1 MDKTIDKTIHPL
13 QAIGL
18 RSDTAI
24 TGVEAAL
31 IKTDGIDIFEIGPSV
46 SHPYSAELKREI
58 QSVLGEKG
66 QLDVQH
72 LKEVDEHIT
81 QHHIEAVETL
91 LRQADKNPMNID
103 VIGFPGHTVLHRPS
117 QKLSRQIGNAE
128 TMLQHFEIPVV
139 TRFAGG
145 DLAAG
150 GQGSPLFPSFY
161 EAITHDMEKPL
172 AVLTIGGLAS
182 LTAIGLNGE
191 LIAFDVGPGNILI
204 DTWMQQRMGAEMDF
218 DGLWAAKGTVDER
231 LLKKLMAHPFLSKKP
246 PKSMDR
252 DEFNNLLEDVEGSTI
267 ADGAAT
273 LTAFTAEALHEAVS
287 QLPFNP
293 KHFIVTGGG
302 AQNPSLIKNLKQ
314 RLNGNI
320 STAQEIGWNAQALE
334 AQGFAFLA
342 TRTYFDLPI
351 SFPSTTG
358 VPEATPGGTLLLPAT
373 MNDER

>member
-1 MDKTIDKTIHPL
+1 MDRTLHPL

-18 RSDTAI
+18 RSDTAA

-31 IKTDGIDIFEIGPSV
+31 IKTDGIDLFETGPFV
-46 SHPYSAELKREI
+46 SRPYSAELKAEI

-66 QLDVQH
+66 QLDVLH
-72 LKEVDEHIT
+72 LQEVDAHVT
-81 QHHIEAVETL
+81 QHHIEAVEAL
-91 LRQADKNPMNID
+91 LALADKNPMNID

-128 TMLQHFEIPVV
+128 TMLHRFGIPVV
-139 TRFAGG
+139 TRFSGG

-161 EAITHDMEKPL
+161 EAMTHDMEKPL
-172 AVLTIGGLAS
+172 AVLTIGGLSS
-182 LTAIGLNGE
+182 LTAVGVNGE

-204 DTWMQQRMGAEMDF
+204 DTWMQERMGAEMDF

-231 LLKKLMAHPFLSKKP
+231 LLKKLMAHPFLAKKP

-252 DEFNNLLEDVEGSTI
+252 DEFNNLMADVEGSTI

-273 LTAFTAEALHEAVS
+273 LTAFTAEALRAAVE
-287 QLPFNP
+287 QLPFSP
-293 KHFIVTGGG
+293 ELFIVTGGG
-302 AQNPSLIKNLKQ
+302 AQNPSIMKNLKQ
-314 RLNGNI
+314 RLTGRLL
-320 STAQEIGWNAQALE
+320 TAQEVGWNAEALE

-342 TRTYFDLPI
+342 TRSYFELPI

-358 VPEATPGGTLLLPAT
+358 VPESAPGGTLLLPDTA
-373 MNDER
+373 R